1 MVEINVTFVWDKG
14 TESRLSTE
22 SSGRSRVNLQDYR
35 NLSSIGFFGIVLV
48 HAISAGQSG
57 SFSLQVQITGANT
70 EPHLY
75 IQMLPLTQNA
85 RVHSA
90 KYIDEHNDD
99 TH

>member
-57 SFSLQVQITGANT
+57 TAFFLKKMPEGSQSNFSHSSGKVM
-70 EPHLY
+70 LY
-75 IQMLPLTQNA
+75 KTSGIF
-85 RVHSA
+85 
-90 KYIDEHNDD
+90 D
-99 TH
+99 